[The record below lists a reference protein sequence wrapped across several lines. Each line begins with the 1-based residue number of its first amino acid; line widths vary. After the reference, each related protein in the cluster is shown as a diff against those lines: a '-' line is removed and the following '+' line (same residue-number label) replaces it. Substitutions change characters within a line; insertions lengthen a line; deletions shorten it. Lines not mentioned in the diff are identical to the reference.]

1 MSGSIADSH
10 RQSARRVR
18 ASLDPT
24 VSGATVPDATASDAT
39 ASDATAS
46 DATVSAGNGGSADG
60 GEPTLVAQAGSSGE
74 ACETRFIF

>member
-24 VSGATVPDATASDAT
+24 VSGATVPDAT